1 MPHSQLEPA
10 MPRTA
15 AIGFLMLLS
24 AAVSADE
31 LKPKFTL
38 HEVGPGVWAAISV
51 PKSGTGGNAGF
62 VVGSDGVLVV
72 DSFQTE
78 AAAQA
83 LLEAIHKTTSQPV
96 RYVVD
101 THYHLDHVGGNGV
114 FSAAGAVVMAQA
126 NVRGW
131 ERTENLKFFGDQP
144 KPEERAGV
152 ESLTLPSLVYHDG
165 VTLWLGDR
173 QVTVRVMQ
181 GHTGGDSVVV
191 VPDAQVV
198 FTGDLFWRHD
208 LPNLIDADT
217 LQQIESDD
225 ILLKDYPKAH
235 FVPGHGEVAQASDV
249 AAFRDYLMALRAAV
263 AAAQSA
269 GKVGP
274 SLMDS
279 VLPGLK
285 KQYGDWGYFDYFSG
299 PNIQQTEAELAGKKQ
314 RPVPVH

>member
-1 MPHSQLEPA
+1 MLRKLALS
-10 MPRTA
+10 
-15 AIGFLMLLS
+15 MLLALS
-24 AAVSADE
+24 ASVFADDA
-31 LKPKFTL
+31 KPRFTL

-83 LLEAIHKTTSQPV
+83 LLEAIRKATPQPV

-114 FSAAGAVVMAQA
+114 FAAAGATVMAQA
-126 NVRGW
+126 NLRAW
-131 ERTENLKFFGDQP
+131 ARTENLKFFGDSP
-144 KPEERAGV
+144 KPEERAQV
-152 ESLTLPSLVYHDG
+152 ESLALPALVYQDG

-173 QVTVRVMQ
+173 QVIVRVMP

-217 LQQIESDD
+217 LQQIETNDSF
-225 ILLKDYPKAH
+225 LKDYPKAV
-235 FVPGHGEVAQASDV
+235 FVPGHGEVADAKDV

-269 GKVGP
+269 GKKDQ
-274 SLMDS
+274 SLMDG

-285 KQYGDWGYFDYFSG
+285 KQYGDWGYFDYFSR
-299 PNIQQTEAELAGKKQ
+299 PNIQQTEAELSGKKK

>member
-1 MPHSQLEPA
+1 MLRS
-10 MPRTA
+10 TA
-15 AIGFLMLLS
+15 IAFLVLLS
-24 AAVSADE
+24 AAVSADD
-31 LKPKFTL
+31 KPKFTL

-83 LLEAIHKTTSQPV
+83 LLEAIRKTTPLPV

-114 FSAAGAVVMAQA
+114 FAAAGATVMAQA

-131 ERTENLKFFGDQP
+131 IRTENLKFFGADP
-144 KPEERAGV
+144 KPEERKQV
-152 ESLTLPSLVYHDG
+152 ESLTLPSLVYQDG

-173 QVTVRVMQ
+173 QVIVRVVQ

-198 FTGDLFWRHD
+198 FAGDLFWKHD

-217 LQQIESDD
+217 LQQIETNDTF
-225 ILLKDYPKAH
+225 LKDYPKAS
-235 FVPGHGEVAQASDV
+235 FVPGHGDVGTAADV

-269 GKVGP
+269 GKTGP
-274 SLMDS
+274 SLMDT

-285 KQYGDWGYFDYFSG
+285 QQYADWGYFDYFSK
-299 PNIQQTEAELAGKKQ
+299 PNIQDTEAELAGKKK

>member
-1 MPHSQLEPA
+1 MLRS
-10 MPRTA
+10 A
-15 AIGFLMLLS
+15 AIACLLLLS
-24 AAVSADE
+24 AAVTADD
-31 LKPKFTL
+31 KPKFTL
-38 HEVGPGVWAAISV
+38 HEVGPGVWAAISI

-83 LLEAIHKTTSQPV
+83 LLEAIHQATPLPV

-114 FSAAGAVVMAQA
+114 FAAAGAVVMAQT
-126 NVRGW
+126 NVRAW
-131 ERTENLKFFGDQP
+131 TRSENLKFFGTDP
-144 KPEERAGV
+144 KPEERKQV
-152 ESLTLPSLVYHDG
+152 ESLALPSLVYQDG

-173 QVTVRVMQ
+173 QVIVRVMQ

-217 LQQIESDD
+217 LQQIETNDTF
-225 ILLKDYPKAH
+225 LKDYPKAH
-235 FVPGHGEVAQASDV
+235 FVPGHGEVAEAADV

-269 GKVGP
+269 GKAGQ
-274 SLMDS
+274 SLLDV

-285 KQYGDWGYFDYFSG
+285 KQYGDWGYFDYFSK
-299 PNIQQTEAELAGKKQ
+299 PNIQDTEAELSGKKR